1 VSILDSRVQ
10 RLLARKDDHILL
22 SLQPDSQYRVKTSWF
37 EYVEFVHVAAPEM
50 NMSDA
55 ALTTEFFGF
64 KLRAPLMISGM
75 TGGTQLAKK
84 LNLIFAR
91 VAEDMGIAVG
101 VGSQRAA
108 LEAPEV
114 RDTFSVVREVA
125 VSVPV
130 VANIGASQLAEG
142 LSLDAVED
150 IVDMVD
156 ADAIAVH
163 LNPLQEALQPEGE
176 ARYAGLLERLRE
188 LVERAPVPVIVKETG
203 AGISRETAEKLAAI
217 GVKGIDVGGAGGT
230 SFARIEGIRALLK
243 DDPLLLQLCEDFSE
257 WGIPTAA
264 SILEVRA
271 ATNTL
276 LVVAT
281 GGLRNGI
288 DAGKALRLGAD
299 ICGFAYPVLR
309 ATMEGGYQGALNY
322 VRRVIEG
329 LRRVLFLTNS
339 RNLNELKKARIVIKG
354 ELREWVLS
362 RKLLDMI

>member
-1 VSILDSRVQ
+1 MRILDARVQ
-10 RLLARKDDHILL
+10 RLLSRKDDHILF

-37 EYVEFVHVAAPEM
+37 EHVEFVHVAVPEM
-50 NMSDA
+50 DLSDVT
-55 ALTTEFFGF
+55 LTTEFLGF

-91 VAEDMGIAVG
+91 VAEDYGIAVG

-108 LEAPEV
+108 LEAPDV
-114 RDTFSVVREVA
+114 KDTFSVVREA
-125 VSVPV
+125 AISVPV
-130 VANIGASQLAEG
+130 LANIGASQLAEG
-142 LSLDAVED
+142 LSLDAIEAL
-150 IVDMVD
+150 VDMID

-163 LNPLQEALQPEGE
+163 VNPLQEALQPEGE
-176 ARYAGLLERLRE
+176 AKYAGLLERLKN
-188 LVERAPVPVIVKETG
+188 LVDQAPVPVIVKETG
-203 AGISRETAEKLAAI
+203 AGISRETAEKLVAI

-230 SFARIEGIRALLK
+230 SFAKIEGLRALLK
-243 DDPLLLQLCEDFSE
+243 GDSLLSRLCEDFAE

-271 ATNTL
+271 VSDKL
-276 LVVAT
+276 LVIAT

-288 DAGKALRLGAD
+288 DAAKALRLGAD
-299 ICGFAYPVLR
+299 VCGFAYPVLR
-309 ATMEGGYQGALNY
+309 AAMEGGYEGALNY

-339 RNLNELKKARIVIKG
+339 RNLIELRKAHIVIKG
-354 ELREWVLS
+354 ELREWAFN
-362 RKLLDMI
+362 RKLAVAV